1 MLKKPI
7 WEVLLG
13 FLVLLAG
20 QNIARCGEIEAWDA
34 PVPAKGEEFQ
44 TDQRAD
50 WKPLDKGDAKN
61 CAVLDN
67 GNLLLVVIP
76 GSEGAI
82 VYSKPKGA
90 LKGTAVRLSFLDSHG
105 NAVSPVRS
113 IRLASRSSAE
123 AVVQL
128 TLGSDATAG
137 QIANLS
143 QVSLKLRAGRSF
155 VEVADAQRI
164 AGVRV
169 GASMRFAFRPDLY
182 GTDVFYA
189 PTMAIFAGKD
199 KVALPVENYLLG
211 VLSPDAAVLC
221 TWGAGGQKASLNL
234 SVAGPLSAT
243 SSVRQFNALDISLPD
258 QHAERE
264 SVCVGFMDATGICRW
279 EGLADTAAKSSGSD
293 IVSLQPS
300 WTAPFPARWY
310 TLVYHD
316 EPAGRD
322 SSLHLPIETWPL
334 AGRIRAGKLEVWA
347 KSGEMWSEDDRQHKP
362 RRAAWYD
369 GKRWGL
375 DMEQPN
381 GPFGVALNYPMGR
394 VTQTPASALTV
405 IDLLRE
411 TLPESWEQVLDLKGL
426 EQRGKYQGEG
436 KMVMAPCAAVY
447 DLAKMAEDKS
457 AQADTRA
464 QAAALEAYL
473 RAYQDRSQEYLAFS
487 GHLKELCA
495 ATARRLPPAAALSAR
510 LVAASREIDSEWDRL
525 SKEQGLDPGKW
536 GPGVQQIYAVIDAW
550 PADAPKKLE
559 SLRGVIIDPGTGY
572 ASFVAIAR
580 KVVRNLDYLAVY
592 GGSENEE
599 TLKLSATVQELCH
612 RELRNRYFKEDQYGE
627 SSRGPLPNPE
637 RPTEQPKQ

>member
-13 FLVLLAG
+13 FLVLLVG
-20 QNIARCGEIEAWDA
+20 RNTARCGEIKAWDA
-34 PVPAKGEEFQ
+34 PVPAKGKELQ

-61 CAVLDN
+61 CAVLGN
-67 GNLLLVVIP
+67 GQLLLAVIP

-82 VYSKPKGA
+82 VYTKAGGA
-90 LKGTAVRLSFLDSHG
+90 RKETAVRLSFLDSKG
-105 NAVSPVRS
+105 NTVSPVRS
-113 IRLASRSSAE
+113 IRLASHTSAE
-123 AVVQL
+123 AVVQF
-128 TLGSDATAG
+128 TLGGGATVG
-137 QIANLS
+137 QASNLS

-182 GTDVFYA
+182 GTDIFYA
-189 PTMAIFAGKD
+189 PTMAIFAGRNT
-199 KVALPVENYLLG
+199 VPLPVENYLLG
-211 VLSPDAAVLC
+211 VLSSDAAVLC

-234 SVAGPLSAT
+234 AGTGPE
-243 SSVRQFNALDISLPD
+243 RQFNALDISLPD
-258 QHAERE
+258 QHPERE

-293 IVSLQPS
+293 VVSLQPS

-310 TLVYHD
+310 TLIYHD

-322 SSLHLPIETWPL
+322 SSLHLPIVAWPL

-347 KSGEMWSEDDRQHKP
+347 KSGEMWTEDDRQHKP

-369 GKRWGL
+369 GRRWGL
-375 DMEQPN
+375 DLEQPS

-394 VTQTPASALTV
+394 VTQTPDSALTV

-436 KMVMAPCAAVY
+436 KMVMAPCAALY
-447 DLAKMAEDKS
+447 DLAKMAEDIS
-457 AQADTRA
+457 AQTDTRA

-487 GHLKELCA
+487 RLLRELCA
-495 ATARRLPPAAALSAR
+495 GAARRSPPAAALSAR
-510 LVAASREIDSEWDRL
+510 LVAASREIDSEWERL
-525 SKEQGLDPGKW
+525 KKEQGLDPGKW

-550 PADAPKKLE
+550 PADASKKLE
-559 SLRGVIIDPGTGY
+559 SLRGVIINPGTGY

-612 RELRNRYFKEDQYGE
+612 QELRNRYFKEDQYGE
-627 SSRGPLPNPE
+627 SARGRLPNPE
-637 RPTEQPKQ
+637 RPTEHPQQ